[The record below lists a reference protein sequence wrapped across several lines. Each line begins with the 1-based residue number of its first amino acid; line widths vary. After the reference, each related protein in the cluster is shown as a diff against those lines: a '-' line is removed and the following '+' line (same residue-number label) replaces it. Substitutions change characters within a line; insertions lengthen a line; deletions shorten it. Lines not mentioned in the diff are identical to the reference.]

1 MNGISEG
8 ILDSVDG
15 GFFRYSVT
23 RDWTVPHYEKMLETN
38 AGLITNFLNLS
49 SITGDER
56 YVQIAKSSLD
66 YISKNLYDPLN
77 GGFFGS
83 QDADEE
89 YYKLGKLERQ
99 KLPVPYIDKTV
110 YINWSASMIS
120 TFIKSYCILGD
131 AKYLEMARKT
141 IEFTLKTCYSI
152 NGGMSHH
159 VKGNDIGLT
168 GFLAD
173 NARMILALTDMVEA
187 TSKREYLVEAENL
200 ALYVMQM
207 LGDGS
212 DGYLDSISRDGDIG
226 YMNKRQVS
234 IQENAVMAD
243 ALMRLSHLTDKDEY
257 FDAAEKN
264 LTLLLSIYD
273 KYGVFGSRYALAT
286 AANINPIKVV
296 IIGNGENTKNWVS
309 NLLQSFDPRRTV
321 VALDV
326 ENDRNLIENMNYSLV
341 NLPVAYVCMGRSCS
355 APLRSSKDVSATLAR
370 CLPQKQ
376 TEVGKLY

>member
-1 MNGISEG
+1 M
-8 ILDSVDG
+8 
-15 GFFRYSVT
+15 T
-23 RDWTVPHYEKMLETN
+23 
-38 AGLITNFLNLS
+38 
-49 SITGDER
+49 
-56 YVQIAKSSLD
+56 
-66 YISKNLYDPLN
+66 
-77 GGFFGS
+77 
-83 QDADEE
+83 
-89 YYKLGKLERQ
+89 
-99 KLPVPYIDKTV
+99 
-110 YINWSASMIS
+110 S

-141 IEFTLKTCYSI
+141 IEFMLKTCYSI

-159 VKGNDIGLT
+159 VKGNDIGVT
-168 GFLAD
+168 GFLVD

-212 DGYLDSISRDGDIG
+212 GGYLDSISRDEDIG
-226 YMNKRQVS
+226 YMNKRQVP

-243 ALMRLSHLTDKDEY
+243 ALMRLSHLTGKDEY

-321 VALDV
+321 VVLDV

-341 NLPVAYVCMGRSCS
+341 NLPVAYVCMGRTCS
-355 APLRSSKDVSATLAR
+355 PPLQSSNDVIETLER
-370 CLPQKQ
+370 FLSQKK
-376 TEVGKLY
+376 TEMGN